1 MRGRRGTTLSHSARA
16 SRVFGC
22 LGPTPKVPPP
32 RLDAREWLLRL
43 DAASLRNP
51 RGWGVV
57 VIARRSTR
65 DTEAGAWVRGWHAA
79 DTKRCKQRT
88 FVYLASFGGLSKER
102 GWIL

>member
-1 MRGRRGTTLSHSARA
+1 MRLPGVLYVERGGRGATPSHSACSLHVLGR
-16 SRVFGC
+16 

-43 DAASLRNP
+43 NAASLRNP

-79 DTKRCKQRT
+79 DSVVCEGETRPLMVRN
-88 FVYLASFGGLSKER
+88 
-102 GWIL
+102 